1 MEAMLS
7 GKFTL
12 KDMYKQMEAV
22 NKMGPLKQ
30 VMSMIPLGKLGMK
43 VSD

>member
-1 MEAMLS
+1 LKILIWKDAPREVH
-7 GKFTL
+7 L

-30 VMSMIPLGKLGMK
+30 VMS
-43 VSD
+43 